1 MEDYKQLYD
10 SLKSEYETYQEFS
23 EKHIQDLSNRNIKL
37 EKNIDSLANI
47 VEIGKYVNAYFS
59 DDNLFNLI
67 NDMILGILGVTYSTI
82 FILENNEL
90 SIKASNTHNKNIK
103 LTSAELFNIS
113 NEKEFI
119 INSEK
124 AIRQSGDGQVNIHS
138 IMGIP
143 IELREK
149 FIGYILVEHKIL
161 NFMTN
166 ELKVFLKSIANQI
179 AIIIE
184 NSLLYRQLENITQ
197 RDPLLGIYNRKFFFD
212 FLNKVI
218 KNNEVDKFAI
228 VMVDIDNFKKVNDTF
243 GHQFGDEVLK
253 NTTKI
258 IERWKDETDIVAR
271 YGGEELI
278 MYISNFQNNESVFNK
293 VEIIRNE
300 LENSKVNF
308 HGMCKNVTASFGIA
322 FYPEERRD
330 INKLIKLA
338 DDLLYECKKQGK
350 NKVLAQM
357 ILN

>member
-1 MEDYKQLYD
+1 
-10 SLKSEYETYQEFS
+10 
-23 EKHIQDLSNRNIKL
+23 
-37 EKNIDSLANI
+37 
-47 VEIGKYVNAYFS
+47 
-59 DDNLFNLI
+59 
-67 NDMILGILGVTYSTI
+67 MILGILGVTYSTI

-143 IELREK
+143 IVLREK
-149 FIGYILVEHKIL
+149 FIGYILVEHKIF

-258 IERWKDETDIVAR
+258 IERWKDEKDIVAR

-278 MYISNFQNNESVFNK
+278 MYISNFPNNESVFNK